1 MFTLSKMPFILYI
14 LGKRSQKMEY
24 QIGQEVLVLFSWV
37 DEDCWVYG
45 TVLKETDKRIKVRT
59 HIRPDGYYSKHNV
72 KSKN

>member
-1 MFTLSKMPFILYI
+1 
-14 LGKRSQKMEY
+14 MEY